1 MNKLDLDYYNR
12 INNSLKFILLEN
24 SSEFKMEYYKD
35 MLKLKK
41 KSEKIN

>member
-1 MNKLDLDYYNR
+1 MNKLDLDQKG

-24 SSEFKMEYYKD
+24 SSEFKMKYYKD